1 MMKTLTVRVM
11 VWVLVAWVLVAC
23 ADGGRGT
30 VTLTSRT
37 EGAVVYSAA
46 LYVAG
51 NAQGVDG
58 LRLQLIN
65 ADGLLTETTLQPV
78 AESWSVELVHGY
90 SGDPMPVTLSV
101 WPLVSD
107 GQAAYI
113 SASLTLASLEHRPEG
128 AFAYVVTPQEG
139 DSMGGDSIIVSG
151 RASGQMAY
159 AITVTL
165 ADSGGAVLDTQTDS
179 FETPYPQDELGWQVT
194 LSPREYVGDAVLIV
208 DYGGGQSERI
218 TITLSAAAG

>member
-1 MMKTLTVRVM
+1 MKTLTVRVM
-11 VWVLVAWVLVAC
+11 VWVLALGLLTAC
-23 ADGGRGT
+23 GGGGRGT

-37 EGAVVYSAA
+37 AGAVVYSPA

-58 LRLQLIN
+58 LRLQLTG

-90 SGDPMPVTLSV
+90 SGDPLPVTLSV
-101 WPLVSD
+101 FPLVDD
-107 GQAAYI
+107 GQGAYAVI
-113 SASLTLASLEHRPEG
+113 SLTLAAFEHRAEG

-139 DSMGGDSIIVSG
+139 DSMGGDSIVVSG
-151 RASGQMAY
+151 RASGQTTY

-165 ADSGGAVLDTQTDS
+165 ADSGGAVLDTQTES
-179 FETPYPQDELGWQVT
+179 FETPYPHDEFGWQVT
-194 LSPREYVGDAVLIV
+194 LNPREYVGDAVLTV
-208 DYGGGQSERI
+208 DYGGGQSESI
-218 TITLSAAAG
+218 NITLSAAAG